1 MTEELLPYYSS
12 ELAYLRK
19 QGDAFGRAYPKIARR
34 LRLNSPGAEDPHI
47 TQLMEG
53 FAFLTARIRK
63 KLDDDF
69 PEIAE
74 SFLNVLAPQYLA
86 PIPSLSIT
94 QFHLDQSVGK
104 LTTSYDIPRHSML
117 ESEPVGGERCLFRT
131 CYPVKLWPLSLTQAG
146 LDGPPFTVPD
156 IARISDVETV
166 LHLRIKCANKK
177 LPIGQLGVD
186 SLRFY
191 LAGQRQYAHELYELI
206 FNNAMDVVV
215 ATGSHDPTPVRLGAG
230 CLQPVG
236 FEQDHALF
244 PHNPRTARG
253 YQLLAEY
260 FAFPDKFLF
269 FDITGL
275 GQALEGRE
283 GDTFDL
289 FIYFNGGSQGL
300 QQDVSAKT
308 FRLGCTP
315 IVNLFSQTAEPI
327 SLAHEQSEYQ
337 VVPDAR
343 RPGAMEIY
351 SVDRVAT
358 ANGEGQSTELA
369 PLYSIRHTSKGSAKD
384 AFWFGSRKRGIRR
397 EGIEDSGT
405 EVHLSFVDLSF
416 NPATITDSVAKVQT
430 TCINRD
436 LPGQLLFGGE
446 SPDFRLQTGGPF
458 SRIECLTAPTPTV
471 RPQLRKSAV
480 WRLISSLSLN
490 HLSVTGGS
498 EGAEALKEL
507 LRVYDFQE
515 SIDNPFPYDGILN
528 VESRRVVGRI
538 NAFRDLDRIDP
549 TAGVEPGFCSGL
561 EITVELDEERF
572 VGAGMFLFATVLE
585 RFVGMYSSINSFS
598 KLVLVTKQRKEL
610 RKWSPRV
617 GTKPLH

>member
-12 ELAYLRK
+12 ELAYLRE

-34 LRLNSPGAEDPHI
+34 LRLNSPGAEDPHV

-86 PIPSLSIT
+86 PIPSLAIT

-104 LTTSYDIPRHSML
+104 LTTSYKVPRHSVL
-117 ESEPVGGERCLFRT
+117 ESEPVGGERCQFRT
-131 CYPVKLWPLSLTQAG
+131 CYPVTLWPLSLTQAA
-146 LDGPPFTVPD
+146 LNGPPFDAPE
-156 IARISDVETV
+156 IASQSKVESV
-166 LHLRIKCANKK
+166 LHLQLRCANKK
-177 LPIGQLGVD
+177 LPIGELGTD

-191 LAGQRQYAHELYELI
+191 LAGQSQHAHELYELI
-206 FNNAMDVVV
+206 FNNVVQVLV
-215 ATGSHDPTPVRLGAG
+215 ADGTQDPAPYRLGPE
-230 CLQPVG
+230 CLRPVG
-236 FEQDHALF
+236 FDQDEALF

-260 FAFPDKFLF
+260 FAFPEKFLF
-269 FDITGL
+269 VDLTGL
-275 GQALEGRE
+275 DQALQGRQ
-283 GDTFDL
+283 GQTIDL
-289 FIYFNGGSQGL
+289 FLYFNRESKAL
-300 QQDVSAKT
+300 QRHVSANT

-327 SLAHEQSEYQ
+327 ALTHEHSEYQ

-343 RPGAMEIY
+343 RPGSMEIY
-351 SVDRVAT
+351 SVDQVST
-358 ANGEGQSTELA
+358 TDGEGKSTPFS
-369 PLYSIRHTSKGSAKD
+369 PLYSIRHTDTSAANN
-384 AFWFGSRKRGIRR
+384 AFWFGTRKRGIRR
-397 EGIEDSGT
+397 EGIADSGT
-405 EVHLSFVDLSF
+405 EIHLSFVDLDF
-416 NPATITDSVAKVQT
+416 NPAEITDSVAKVET
-430 TCINRD
+430 TCLNRD
-436 LPGQLLFGGE
+436 LPGRLPFGGS
-446 SPDFRLQTGGPF
+446 SPDFRLQAGGPF
-458 SRIECLTAPTPTV
+458 SKIECLTAPTPTV
-471 RPQLRKSAV
+471 RPRLRKSAV
-480 WRLISSLSLN
+480 WRLISSMSLN

-515 SIDNPFPYDGILN
+515 STENPFPYDGILSVN
-528 VESRRVVGRI
+528 SRRVVGRI

-561 EITVELDEERF
+561 DITVELDEERF

-610 RKWSPRV
+610 RRWSPRV
-617 GTKPLH
+617 GTKTLH